1 MNKPKQ
7 TQMYY
12 WLLVVPMA
20 LGLAAI
26 PTACAP
32 EPVAVKQAQTASAL
46 MVQKQRAA
54 EAALMVQKQRAADTA
69 VMKLEAVYGRMSDE
83 ERMRGV
89 VYE

>member
-1 MNKPKQ
+1 MNEPKQ

-12 WLLVVPMA
+12 WLLALPLA
-20 LGLAAI
+20 LGLSAM

-32 EPVAVKQAQTASAL
+32 EPVAAKRAQTASVL
-46 MVQKQRAA
+46 LV
-54 EAALMVQKQRAADTA
+54 EKQRAADAA
-69 VMKLEAVYGRMSDE
+69 VAELEAVYSRMSDE

>member
-1 MNKPKQ
+1 MNKPKR

-12 WLLVVPMA
+12 WLLALPLA
-20 LGLAAI
+20 LGLSAR

-32 EPVAVKQAQTASAL
+32 EPVAAKRAQTASMLLAE
-46 MVQKQRAA
+46 KQW
-54 EAALMVQKQRAADTA
+54 AADTA

-83 ERMRGV
+83 ERMRGE

>member
-1 MNKPKQ
+1 MNEPKQTQQ

-12 WLLVVPMA
+12 WLLALPLA
-20 LGLAAI
+20 LGLLAI

-32 EPVAVKQAQTASAL
+32 EPVAAKRAQTASML
-46 MVQKQRAA
+46 LV
-54 EAALMVQKQRAADTA
+54 EKQRAADAA
-69 VMKLEAVYGRMSDE
+69 VAELEAVYSRMSDE